1 MEVLS
6 AIVFAAFQFVT
17 FVAAVIA
24 WAAVFLIIG
33 GLVYFLTILLI
44 NFITKLIFKF
54 FYKNEYAKAKE
65 MEAKIHSIFNDFR
78 KPKEKVNET
87 SAETSAEA
95 SDENVEHVEGE
106 VVDDTKKTK
115 TNNNN
120 ANVADAF
127 GALNDL
133 MGAFLGG
140 FTQSAKQNKA
150 KA

>member
-44 NFITKLIFKF
+44 KFITKLIFKF

-65 MEAKIHSIFNDFR
+65 MEAKINSIFNDFR
-78 KPKEKVNET
+78 KPKENVN
-87 SAETSAEA
+87 ETSAEA

-106 VVDDTKKTK
+106 AVDDTKKTK
-115 TNNNN
+115 TNNN

>member
-6 AIVFAAFQFVT
+6 AIVFAAFQFVA

-33 GLVYFLTILLI
+33 GLVYFLTILLVK
-44 NFITKLIFKF
+44 FITKLIFKV

-78 KPKEKVNET
+78 QPKDNVN
-87 SAETSAEA
+87 ETSAEA
-95 SDENVEHVEGE
+95 SDEEEHVEGE

-115 TNNNN
+115 PNNQAN
-120 ANVADAF
+120 AADAF
-127 GALNDL
+127 SALNKL
-133 MGAFLGG
+133 MGEVLGG
-140 FTQSAKQNKA
+140 FTQSAKQNEA

>member
-44 NFITKLIFKF
+44 KFITKLIFKF
-54 FYKNEYAKAKE
+54 FYKNEYAKTKE

-78 KPKEKVNET
+78 QPKENVN
-87 SAETSAEA
+87 ETSAEA
-95 SDENVEHVEGE
+95 SDEEEHVEGE

-115 TNNNN
+115 PNNQAN
-120 ANVADAF
+120 AADAF
-127 GALNDL
+127 SALNDL

-140 FTQSAKQNKA
+140 FTQSAKPNKA
-150 KA
+150 QA

>member
-44 NFITKLIFKF
+44 KFITKLIFKV
-54 FYKNEYAKAKE
+54 FYKKEYAKAKE

-78 KPKEKVNET
+78 QPKENVNK
-87 SAETSAEA
+87 TSAEA
-95 SDENVEHVEGE
+95 SDENVEPVEGE

-115 TNNNN
+115 PNNQAN
-120 ANVADAF
+120 AADAF
-127 GALNDL
+127 SALNDL

>member
-44 NFITKLIFKF
+44 KFITKLIFKF

-65 MEAKIHSIFNDFR
+65 MEEKIHSIFNDFR
-78 KPKEKVNET
+78 QPKENVN
-87 SAETSAEA
+87 ETSAEA
-95 SDENVEHVEGE
+95 SDENVEPVEGE

-115 TNNNN
+115 PNNQAN
-120 ANVADAF
+120 AVDAF

>member
-44 NFITKLIFKF
+44 KFITKLIFKF

-78 KPKEKVNET
+78 KPKENVN
-87 SAETSAEA
+87 ETSAEA
-95 SDENVEHVEGE
+95 SDEDAEHVEGE

-115 TNNNN
+115 PNNQAN
-120 ANVADAF
+120 AVDAF

>member
-44 NFITKLIFKF
+44 KFITKLIFKV
-54 FYKNEYAKAKE
+54 FYKKEYAKAKE
-65 MEAKIHSIFNDFR
+65 MEAKINSIFNDFR
-78 KPKEKVNET
+78 QPKENVN
-87 SAETSAEA
+87 ETSAEA
-95 SDENVEHVEGE
+95 SDENVEPVEGE

-140 FTQSAKQNKA
+140 FTQSAKPNKA
-150 KA
+150 QA

>member
-33 GLVYFLTILLI
+33 GLVYFLTILLVK
-44 NFITKLIFKF
+44 FITKLIFKI

-65 MEAKIHSIFNDFR
+65 MEEKIHSIFNDFR
-78 KPKEKVNET
+78 QPKDNVNET

-95 SDENVEHVEGE
+95 PNENVEHVEGE
-106 VVDDTKKTK
+106 VVDDTKKT
-115 TNNNN
+115 NNQAN
-120 ANVADAF
+120 AVDAF
-127 GALNDL
+127 SALNDL

>member
-6 AIVFAAFQFVT
+6 AIIFAAFQFVT

-44 NFITKLIFKF
+44 KFITKLIFKF

-78 KPKEKVNET
+78 KPKENVN
-87 SAETSAEA
+87 ETSAEA
-95 SDENVEHVEGE
+95 SDEDAEHVEGE

-115 TNNNN
+115 PNNQAN
-120 ANVADAF
+120 AVDAF

>member
-6 AIVFAAFQFVT
+6 AIVFAAFQFVA

-44 NFITKLIFKF
+44 NLVTKMIFKI

-65 MEAKIHSIFNDFR
+65 MEEKIHSIFNDFR
-78 KPKEKVNET
+78 KPKENVNET

-95 SDENVEHVEGE
+95 SDKEEHVEGE

-115 TNNNN
+115 PNNK
-120 ANVADAF
+120 ADVTDAF

-133 MGAFLGG
+133 MGAVLGG
-140 FTQSAKQNKA
+140 FTQAAKQNKA

>member
-44 NFITKLIFKF
+44 KFITKLIFKF

-65 MEAKIHSIFNDFR
+65 MEAKINSIFNDFR
-78 KPKEKVNET
+78 KPKENVN
-87 SAETSAEA
+87 ETSAEA
-95 SDENVEHVEGE
+95 SDENVEHVEDE

-115 TNNNN
+115 TNNN

>member
-44 NFITKLIFKF
+44 KFITKLIFKV
-54 FYKNEYAKAKE
+54 FYKKEYAKAKE

-78 KPKEKVNET
+78 QPKENVNET
-87 SAETSAEA
+87 SSEA
-95 SDENVEHVEGE
+95 SDENVEPVEGE

-115 TNNNN
+115 TNNNNN

>member
-44 NFITKLIFKF
+44 KFITKWIFKI

-65 MEAKIHSIFNDFR
+65 MEAKINSIFNDFR
-78 KPKEKVNET
+78 KPKENVN
-87 SAETSAEA
+87 ETSAEA

-115 TNNNN
+115 PNNQAN
-120 ANVADAF
+120 AADAF
-127 GALNDL
+127 RALNDL
-133 MGAFLGG
+133 MGDFLGG

>member
-24 WAAVFLIIG
+24 WAVVFLIIG
-33 GLVYFLTILLI
+33 GLVYFLTILLVK
-44 NFITKLIFKF
+44 FITKLIFKF

-78 KPKEKVNET
+78 KPKENVNKT
-87 SAETSAEA
+87 STEDSAQDA
-95 SDENVEHVEGE
+95 EHVEGE
-106 VVDDTKKTK
+106 VVDDTKK
-115 TNNNN
+115 NNN
-120 ANVADAF
+120 ADVADAF
-127 GALNDL
+127 GALNKL
-133 MGAFLGG
+133 MGEVLGG

-150 KA
+150 QA

>member
-6 AIVFAAFQFVT
+6 AIVFAALQFVT

-44 NFITKLIFKF
+44 KFITKMIFKF

-65 MEAKIHSIFNDFR
+65 MEGKINSIFNDFR
-78 KPKEKVNET
+78 QPKDNVNET
-87 SAETSAEA
+87 SSEA
-95 SDENVEHVEGE
+95 PDEDAEHVEGE
-106 VVDDTKKTK
+106 VVDDDTKKTK
-115 TNNNN
+115 PNNQDD
-120 ANVADAF
+120 VADAF
-127 GALNDL
+127 GTLNDL
-133 MGAFLGG
+133 MGAVFGG

-150 KA
+150 QA

>member
-44 NFITKLIFKF
+44 KFITKLIFKF

-78 KPKEKVNET
+78 KPKENVN
-87 SAETSAEA
+87 ETSAEA

-106 VVDDTKKTK
+106 VVDDTKKNK
-115 TNNNN
+115 PNNQD
-120 ANVADAF
+120 NVADAF

-140 FTQSAKQNKA
+140 FTQSTKQNKA

>member
-33 GLVYFLTILLI
+33 GLVYFLTILLVK
-44 NFITKLIFKF
+44 FITKLIFKF

-78 KPKEKVNET
+78 KSKENVN
-87 SAETSAEA
+87 ETSAEA
-95 SDENVEHVEGE
+95 SDENVEPVEGE

-115 TNNNN
+115 PNNQAN
-120 ANVADAF
+120 AVDAF

-140 FTQSAKQNKA
+140 FTQSAKENKA

>member
-6 AIVFAAFQFVT
+6 AIVFAALQFVT
-17 FVAAVIA
+17 FVVSVIA
-24 WAAVFLIIG
+24 WAMVFLLIG
-33 GLVYFLTILLI
+33 GLVYFLTILLVK
-44 NFITKLIFKF
+44 FITKLIFKF

-65 MEAKIHSIFNDFR
+65 MEAKINSIFNDFR
-78 KPKEKVNET
+78 RPKEKVN
-87 SAETSAEA
+87 ETSAEA

-115 TNNNN
+115 TNNN
-120 ANVADAF
+120 ADVADAF

-150 KA
+150 QA

>member
-6 AIVFAAFQFVT
+6 AIIFAAFQFVA

-33 GLVYFLTILLI
+33 ALVYFLTMLLI
-44 NFITKLIFKF
+44 NLVTKMIFKII
-54 FYKNEYAKAKE
+54 YKKEYSKVKE
-65 MEAKIHSIFNDFR
+65 MDEKIHSIFNDFR
-78 KPKEKVNET
+78 KPKENVNET
-87 SAETSAEA
+87 STETPAEA
-95 SDENVEHVEGE
+95 SDEEARHVEGE
-106 VVDDTKKTK
+106 DTKKTK
-115 TNNNN
+115 PNNQAN
-120 ANVADAF
+120 AADAF

>member
-44 NFITKLIFKF
+44 KFITKLIFKF

-78 KPKEKVNET
+78 KPKENVNK
-87 SAETSAEA
+87 TSAEA
-95 SDENVEHVEGE
+95 SDENVEPVEGE

-115 TNNNN
+115 PNNQAN
-120 ANVADAF
+120 AADAF
-127 GALNDL
+127 SALNDL